1 MAGAQSDPK
10 KWSMPG
16 WRIEEKYS
24 NKVLIGNWVEERLQF
39 TRKGQTGK
47 TTNQLD
53 YRPYSETTR
62 DVVVRTSALKR
73 EEGLPSRVLL
83 AHHDTPNSDHL
94 VSLYDEVYCR
104 QGRNPALPPLRS
116 WKYDSLA
123 WVPER
128 SDHPLKGPATNFGL
142 LQLRVPVWKRQHSP
156 TEQESLYRASYT
168 QHPSSA
174 FSLRHCRLFSS
185 HLHTPNSVNKDLH
198 LRNQTCR
205 LVPEYP
211 NTARCASS
219 PQLTA

>member
-24 NKVLIGNWVEERLQF
+24 NKVLIGNWVEERLQ
-39 TRKGQTGK
+39 
-47 TTNQLD
+47 
-53 YRPYSETTR
+53 
-62 DVVVRTSALKR
+62 
-73 EEGLPSRVLL
+73 GLPSRVLL
-83 AHHDTPNSDHL
+83 AHHNTPNSDHL

-104 QGRNPALPPLRS
+104 QGKNPALPPLRS

-123 WVPER
+123 WMPER

-142 LQLRVPVWKRQHSP
+142 LQSRVPVWKRQQA
-156 TEQESLYRASYT
+156 EQESLYRASYT

-174 FSLRHCRLFSS
+174 FSLHRCRLFSS

-198 LRNQTCR
+198 LRNQPCR